1 MDLNGLGRIWI
12 DFMGIWNKKKGY
24 IKFLIGLDKD
34 GLERT

>member
-24 IKFLIGLDKD
+24 VGVFDWAG
-34 GLERT
+34 

>member
-24 IKFLIGLDKD
+24 IGVFDWAG
-34 GLERT
+34 